1 LNSLSAISAALRI
14 AMPATP
20 ALPPADIGRIRPAFT
35 WPVPIVLAA
44 TAGPG
49 GGPPSGGGALE
60 DSDGSELKKLELFEH
75 AANSVPAVPSK
86 PASKRR
92 RDGVATGVWSGIST
106 GNALLLTTVF
116 ATAFGI
122 AD

>member
-1 LNSLSAISAALRI
+1 
-14 AMPATP
+14 
-20 ALPPADIGRIRPAFT
+20 
-35 WPVPIVLAA
+35 VPIVLAA

-60 DSDGSELKKLELFEH
+60 DSDGSELKKLELFEQP
-75 AANSVPAVPSK
+75 ANNVPVVPSK
-86 PASKRR
+86 PASNRR
-92 RDGVATGVWSGIST
+92 RDGVATGVRSGISA

-116 ATAFGI
+116 ATASGI